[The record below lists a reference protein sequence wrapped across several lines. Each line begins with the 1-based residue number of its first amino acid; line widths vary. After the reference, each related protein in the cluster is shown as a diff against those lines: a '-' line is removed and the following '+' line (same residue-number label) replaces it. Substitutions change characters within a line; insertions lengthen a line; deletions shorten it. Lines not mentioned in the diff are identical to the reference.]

1 MIIDAGLQRPYT
13 VHNYIVPSAGLF
25 FHTLKEV
32 FFMRLPNSY
41 GSVYKLKGNRRH
53 PWCVRKTIGWKDN
66 GQPLYMFIGY
76 YASRQ
81 EALTALSDYNK
92 DPYDLQLASITFDQL
107 YDRWSEEHFR
117 KISQS
122 GITSYRSVYSCCG
135 DIGRMKICDI
145 KLDHLQRI
153 MDGSGKNSP
162 TLKTMKNLFGL
173 MWDYAVIHE
182 IITPDRR
189 EMIRYLDISK
199 PGNPNKM
206 NRQPFTRKELD
217 RLWEMKDANTYI
229 SVVLIMIYTGVRI
242 GELLDLMKEDVHLEE
257 RWMYIKEAKTAAGIR
272 EVPIAEKIVPLIEQ
286 WISRSC
292 DHLICSG
299 SDAALSYYVFR
310 ENYWNP
316 VMDLLSM
323 DHRPHDTRHTCVS
336 MLTEAGVDER
346 IIRKIVGHKGQGVTE
361 TVYTHMELPVKLE
374 AINKI

>member
-1 MIIDAGLQRPYT
+1 
-13 VHNYIVPSAGLF
+13 
-25 FHTLKEV
+25 
-32 FFMRLPNSY
+32 MRLPNSY
-41 GSVYKLKGNRRH
+41 GSVYKLPGHRRR
-53 PWCVRKTIGWKDN
+53 PWCARKTIGWKDN
-66 GQPLYMFIGY
+66 GQPIYRFIGY
-76 YASRQ
+76 YPTRQ

-135 DIGRMKICDI
+135 DIGRMRICDI

-217 RLWEMKDANTYI
+217 RLWQMKDANTYI

-242 GELLDLMKEDVHLEE
+242 GELLDLKKEDVHLEE

-272 EVPIAEKIVPLIEQ
+272 EVPVAEKIVPLMGQ

>member
-1 MIIDAGLQRPYT
+1 MAY
-13 VHNYIVPSAGLF
+13 
-25 FHTLKEV
+25 
-32 FFMRLPNSY
+32 RLPNSY
-41 GSVYKLKGNRRH
+41 GSVYKLHGHRRR
-53 PWCVRKTIGWKDN
+53 PWCARKTIGWKDN
-66 GQPLYMFIGY
+66 GQPVYRFIGY

-206 NRQPFTRKELD
+206 NRQPFTRKELNQ
-217 RLWEMKDANTYI
+217 LWQMKDANVYI
-229 SVVLIMIYTGVRI
+229 TVILIMIYTGVRI
-242 GELLDLMKEDVHLEE
+242 GELLDLRKEDVHLDD
-257 RWMYIKEAKTAAGIR
+257 RWFYVREAKTAAGVR
-272 EVPIAEKIVPLIEQ
+272 EVPIAEKIVPFIRMWLD
-286 WISRSC
+286 RPC

-299 SDAALSYYVFR
+299 SDAPLSYYVFR

-323 DHRPHDTRHTCVS
+323 EHRPHDTRHTCVS

-361 TVYTHMELPVKLE
+361 TVYTHLELPVKLE

>member
-1 MIIDAGLQRPYT
+1 MAY
-13 VHNYIVPSAGLF
+13 
-25 FHTLKEV
+25 
-32 FFMRLPNSY
+32 RLPNSY
-41 GSVYKLKGNRRH
+41 GSVYKLQGHRRR
-53 PWCVRKTIGWKDN
+53 PWCARKTIGWKDN
-66 GQPLYMFIGY
+66 GQPVYRFIGY
-76 YASRQ
+76 YPTRQ

-92 DPYDLQLASITFDQL
+92 DPYDLQLASITCDQL

-217 RLWEMKDANTYI
+217 QLWQMKDANVYI
-229 SVVLIMIYTGVRI
+229 TVVLIMIYTGVRI

-272 EVPIAEKIVPLIEQ
+272 EVPIAEKIVPLMEQ

-299 SDAALSYYVFR
+299 SDAPLSYYVFR

-323 DHRPHDTRHTCVS
+323 EHRPHDTRHTCVS

>member
-1 MIIDAGLQRPYT
+1 MAY
-13 VHNYIVPSAGLF
+13 
-25 FHTLKEV
+25 
-32 FFMRLPNSY
+32 RLPNSY
-41 GSVYKLKGNRRH
+41 GSVYKLQGHRRK
-53 PWCVRKTIGWKDN
+53 PWCARKTVGWKDN
-66 GQPLYMFIGY
+66 GQPVYKFIGFY
-76 YASRQ
+76 PTRA

-92 DPYDLQLASITFDQL
+92 DPYDLELTAVTFDQL
-107 YDRWSEEHFR
+107 YDRWSDEHYQ
-117 KISQS
+117 KISDS
-122 GITSYRSVYSCCG
+122 GITSYRSVYNCCG
-135 DIGRMKICDI
+135 DVGRMKIRDI

-153 MDGSGKNSP
+153 LDSSGKNTP

-182 IITPDRR
+182 IVTPDKR

-206 NRQPFTRKELD
+206 DREPFTHKEID
-217 RLWEMKDANTYI
+217 QLWKMKDANVYI
-229 SVVLIMIYTGVRI
+229 TVILIMIYTGVRI
-242 GELLDLMKEDVHLEE
+242 GELLDLRKEDVHLDD
-257 RWMYIKEAKTAAGIR
+257 RWFYVREAKTAAGVR
-272 EVPIAEKIVPLIEQ
+272 EVPIAEKIVPFIRMWLD
-286 WISRSC
+286 RPC
-292 DHLICSG
+292 DYLICSG
-299 SDAALSYYVFR
+299 SDAALAYYVFR

-316 VMDLLSM
+316 VMDLIGM

>member
-1 MIIDAGLQRPYT
+1 
-13 VHNYIVPSAGLF
+13 
-25 FHTLKEV
+25 
-32 FFMRLPNSY
+32 MRLPNSY

-66 GQPLYMFIGY
+66 GQPVYRFIGY
-76 YASRQ
+76 YPTRQ

-135 DIGRMKICDI
+135 DIGRMRICDI

-182 IITPDRR
+182 IVTPDKR

-199 PGNPNKM
+199 PGNPDRRD
-206 NRQPFTRKELD
+206 RQPFTHKEIGK
-217 RLWEMKDANTYI
+217 LWEMKDGNVYI
-229 SVVLIMIYTGVRI
+229 TVVLIMIYTGVRI
-242 GELLDLMKEDVHLEE
+242 GELLDLMKENVHLEE

-272 EVPIAEKIVPLIEQ
+272 EVPIAEKIVPLMEQ

-316 VMDLLSM
+316 VMDLLNM

-361 TVYTHMELPVKLE
+361 TVYTHLELPIKLE

>member
-1 MIIDAGLQRPYT
+1 MAY
-13 VHNYIVPSAGLF
+13 
-25 FHTLKEV
+25 
-32 FFMRLPNSY
+32 RLPNSY
-41 GSVYKLKGNRRH
+41 GSVYKLQGHRRR
-53 PWCVRKTIGWKDN
+53 PWCARKTIGWKDN

-162 TLKTMKNLFGL
+162 TLKTMKNVFGL

-272 EVPIAEKIVPLIEQ
+272 EVPIAEKIVPLMEQ

-316 VMDLLSM
+316 VMDLLNM
-323 DHRPHDTRHTCVS
+323 EHRPHDTRHTCVS